1 MDNLDRVQRDG
12 KTAWTESSL
21 GDARG
26 FPWRL
31 LHPLGTMGWDGHWT
45 ESSLGDARGFPWRLL
60 HPLGTTGWD
69 GQLGQSLA
77 WGMPGDSLGVSCIP
91 WGQWDGMDSLP
102 RDSLGVPC
110 ISWGPG
116 DGQPLAVTTYLSDP
130 CTLTPRVAWDDVL
143 GCPEDQQSD
152 KPTPSD
158 HLGMSLH
165 ILTHPRMASMAVLP
179 SWDVLGRIISMTSP
193 MSGMSLHIPGCPG
206 MASIALLPS
215 WDVLGRISSMTSP
228 CPTYPRMASIAV
240 LPSWD
245 VLGRISSM
253 TSPCPTY
260 PRMASIAVLPF
271 WDVLGRC
278 LACPYI
284 SQDVLHI
291 PGWLQCYHPGM
302 SWEGSAV

>member
-1 MDNLDRVQRDG
+1 
-12 KTAWTESSL
+12 
-21 GDARG
+21 
-26 FPWRL
+26 
-31 LHPLGTMGWDGHWT
+31 MGWTAWT

-69 GQLGQSLA
+69 GQLAKGFPWRPLHL
-77 WGMPGDSLGVSCIP
+77 LGTRGWTALSCDYVS
-91 WGQWDGMDSLP
+91 
-102 RDSLGVPC
+102 
-110 ISWGPG
+110 
-116 DGQPLAVTTYLSDP
+116 LSDP

-152 KPTPSD
+152 KPTPSA

-193 MSGMSLHIPGCPG
+193 MSGMSYISQDVQGWLAIAVLPSWDVLGRISSMTSPCPTYPR

-240 LPSWD
+240 LP
-245 VLGRISSM
+245 L
-253 TSPCPTY
+253 
-260 PRMASIAVLPF
+260 

-278 LACPYI
+278 LACPY
-284 SQDVLHI
+284 
-291 PGWLQCYHPGM
+291 M
-302 SWEGSAV
+302 SWEGSAVWRKSPSSF